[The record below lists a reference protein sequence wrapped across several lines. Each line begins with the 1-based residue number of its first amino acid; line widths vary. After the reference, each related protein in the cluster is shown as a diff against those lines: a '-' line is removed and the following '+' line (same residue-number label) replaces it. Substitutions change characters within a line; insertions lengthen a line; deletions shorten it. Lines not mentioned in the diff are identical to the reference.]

1 MRDLRAIAVSFGA
14 AVALLGSSAAW
25 AGPWKVEPGE
35 TYLQLSWARLAAD
48 QLADADGND
57 LDIPDFTQDELA
69 LYGAFGFGDRW
80 TATLRA
86 PLYRRSEV
94 DGFGSA
100 TGNGDLQLGLQA
112 QLWES
117 GPWRLAARGVVQAP
131 AGDENAGQ
139 GALPTGTGVWE
150 VEAWASLGRSF
161 GADGRGYGFVEL
173 GHQTR
178 GGGLVDGIVYRA
190 ELGRR
195 FGNEGRWLVAVR
207 AWGVEPYQDPA
218 DQPTTSAA
226 GLGDDVAYLALGP
239 SLTWECTKGWALEAA
254 LDGAAFA
261 RNVALGPTV
270 RLGVVYRG
278 GWGGSR

>member
-1 MRDLRAIAVSFGA
+1 MKRLAFLLA
-14 AVALLGSSAAW
+14 ATFALLTASTAG
-25 AGPWKVEPGE
+25 AGPWKVESGE
-35 TYLQLSWARLAAD
+35 AYLQVGWARLVAD
-48 QLADADGND
+48 RLADAEGHD

-69 LYGAFGFGDRW
+69 FYGAFGFGERW
-80 TATLRA
+80 TGIVRA

-100 TGNGDLQLGLQA
+100 SGNGDLQLGLQA

-131 AGDENAGQ
+131 TGDENAGQ

-161 GADGRGYGFVEL
+161 GTNGSAYGFFEL

-195 FGNEGRWLVAVR
+195 FGREGRWLAAARV
-207 AWGVEPYQDPA
+207 WGTEPYQDPA
-218 DQPTTSAA
+218 DQPTASAA

-239 SLTWECTKGWALEAA
+239 SLSWECSKGWALQAA
-254 LDGAAFA
+254 IDGAASA
-261 RNVALGPTV
+261 RNIALGPTV
-270 RLGVVYRG
+270 RLAVVYSGKWR
-278 GWGGSR
+278 GSR